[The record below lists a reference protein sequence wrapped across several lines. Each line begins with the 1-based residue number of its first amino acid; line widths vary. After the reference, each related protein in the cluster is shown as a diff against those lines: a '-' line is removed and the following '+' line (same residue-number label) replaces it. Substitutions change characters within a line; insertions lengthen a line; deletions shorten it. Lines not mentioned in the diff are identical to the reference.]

1 MRGRKTSKLQFQL
14 AKPGERGA
22 DCFEGLVSLN
32 SLTEEMSYSPF
43 SSMALEAV
51 MSVLELALD
60 NSSKS
65 PELSS
70 YGEVEQDKKLPSYT
84 HFHIITSKI
93 IPSLFVGHF
102 FLKSNSFAAWQ
113 TIQKDSNSEGRKNT
127 R

>member
-1 MRGRKTSKLQFQL
+1 MLYEGRKTSKPQFQL

-70 YGEVEQDKKLPSYT
+70 YEEVEQEKKLPSYT
-84 HFHIITSKI
+84 HFHIITSKL

-102 FLKSNSFAAWQ
+102 F
-113 TIQKDSNSEGRKNT
+113 
-127 R
+127 